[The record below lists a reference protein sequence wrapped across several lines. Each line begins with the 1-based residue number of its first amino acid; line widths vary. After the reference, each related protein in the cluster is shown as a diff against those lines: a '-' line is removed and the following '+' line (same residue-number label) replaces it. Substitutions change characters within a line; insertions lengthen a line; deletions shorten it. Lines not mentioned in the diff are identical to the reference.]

1 MPTILQELHGGVIGG
16 HLFSDI
22 IMRKKQN
29 LAKLV
34 TNLPKKPFQKWG
46 LDFFGLVKPTS
57 IMSSNQYILVAT
69 DYATK
74 WVEA

>member
-1 MPTILQELHGGVIGG
+1 MLT
-16 HLFSDI
+16 
-22 IMRKKQN
+22 QN

-34 TNLPKKPFQKWG
+34 ITLLKEPIKKWG
-46 LDFFGLVKPTS
+46 LDFIGFVKPTS
-57 IMSSNQYILVAT
+57 RMSSNHYILVAT